1 MWLSSIWTGLTIWIP
16 SWHSCNLCGINPKRP
31 HQEEFTMFDLSGN
44 IALITGA
51 SGGIGAAIA
60 RALHTSGATVVL
72 HGTRA
77 ERLAELAGE
86 LGDHAHA
93 VTANLSSREEV
104 AGLVDAAAEAAG
116 APVSILVNNAG
127 ITRDNLT
134 MRMKDEE
141 WDDVLNVNMTAA
153 MMLARA
159 SLRSMM
165 KARHGRII
173 SVSSIV
179 GVTGNPGQANYAA
192 SKAGMI
198 GFSKALAAEVASRG
212 ITVNAV
218 APGFI
223 ATPMTDALG
232 DAQQEALLGRVPMGR
247 LGSAEEVAA
256 AVTFL
261 ASGEASY
268 ITGST
273 IHVNGGM
280 AML

>member
-1 MWLSSIWTGLTIWIP
+1 
-16 SWHSCNLCGINPKRP
+16 
-31 HQEEFTMFDLSGN
+31 MFDLSGN

-60 RALHTSGATVVL
+60 RALHAGGATVVL

-77 ERLAELAGE
+77 ERLAALAAE
-86 LGDHAHA
+86 LGERAHV
-93 VTANLSSREEV
+93 VTANLSDRSQA

-116 APVSILVNNAG
+116 GPVSILVNNAG
-127 ITRDNLT
+127 ITRDNVA

-141 WDDVLNVNMTAA
+141 WDEVLNVNMTAA
-153 MMLARA
+153 MTIARA
-159 SLRSMM
+159 ALRGMM

-173 SVSSIV
+173 SISSIV

-212 ITVNAV
+212 ITVNIV

-223 ATPMTDALG
+223 ETPMTDALG
-232 DAQQEALLGRVPMGR
+232 ETQRDALLGRVPVGR
-247 LGSAEEVAA
+247 LGTADEVAS
-256 AVTFL
+256 AVLYL
-261 ASGEASY
+261 ASGEAAY

>member
-1 MWLSSIWTGLTIWIP
+1 
-16 SWHSCNLCGINPKRP
+16 
-31 HQEEFTMFDLSGN
+31 MFDLSGN
-44 IALITGA
+44 TALITGA

-60 RALHTSGATVVL
+60 RALHGRGASVVL

-77 ERLAELAGE
+77 ARLSALADE
-86 LGDHAHA
+86 LGDRAHV
-93 VTANLSSREEV
+93 VTANLSNREEA
-104 AGLVDAAAEAAG
+104 AGLIDSAAEAAG
-116 APVSILVNNAG
+116 APISILVNNAG
-127 ITRDNLT
+127 ITRDNLA

-153 MMLARA
+153 MMIARA
-159 SLRSMM
+159 ALRPMM

-179 GVTGNPGQANYAA
+179 GVIGNPGQANYAA

-212 ITVNAV
+212 ITVNVV

-223 ATPMTDALG
+223 ATPMTDALDEG
-232 DAQQEALLGRVPMGR
+232 QQQVLLGRVPVGR
-247 LGSAEEVAA
+247 LGSAEEVAS

-261 ASGEASY
+261 ASGESSY

>member
-1 MWLSSIWTGLTIWIP
+1 
-16 SWHSCNLCGINPKRP
+16 
-31 HQEEFTMFDLSGN
+31 MFDLSGN
-44 IALITGA
+44 TALITGA

-60 RALHTSGATVVL
+60 RALHASGATVVL

-86 LGDHAHA
+86 LGDRAHV
-93 VTANLSSREEV
+93 VTANLADRAEA

-116 APVSILVNNAG
+116 GTISILVNNAG
-127 ITRDNLT
+127 ITRDNLA

-141 WDDVLNVNMTAA
+141 WDEVLDVNMTAA
-153 MMLARA
+153 MTIARA
-159 SLRSMM
+159 SLRGMM

-173 SVSSIV
+173 SISSIV

-198 GFSKALAAEVASRG
+198 GFGKALAAEVASRG

-223 ATPMTDALG
+223 ETPMTDALG
-232 DAQQEALLGRVPMGR
+232 ESQREALLGRVPVGR
-247 LGSAEEVAA
+247 LGTAEEVAS
-256 AVTFL
+256 AVLFL
-261 ASGEASY
+261 ASAEAAY
-268 ITGST
+268 VTGST

>member
-1 MWLSSIWTGLTIWIP
+1 
-16 SWHSCNLCGINPKRP
+16 
-31 HQEEFTMFDLSGN
+31 MFDLSGN

-60 RALHTSGATVVL
+60 RALHAGGATVVL

-77 ERLAELAGE
+77 ERLAALAAE
-86 LGDHAHA
+86 LGERAHV
-93 VTANLSSREEV
+93 VTANLSDRSQA

-116 APVSILVNNAG
+116 GPVSILVNNAG
-127 ITRDNLT
+127 ITRDNLA

-141 WDDVLNVNMTAA
+141 WDEVLNVNMTAA
-153 MMLARA
+153 MTIARA
-159 SLRSMM
+159 ALRGMM

-173 SVSSIV
+173 SISSIV

-212 ITVNAV
+212 ITVNIV

-223 ATPMTDALG
+223 ETPMTDALG
-232 DAQQEALLGRVPMGR
+232 ETQRDALLGHVPVGR
-247 LGSAEEVAA
+247 LGTADEVAS
-256 AVTFL
+256 AVLYL
-261 ASGEASY
+261 ASGEAAY